1 MVQLWICSAAHVLTR
16 RADSGG
22 GRWAAAAHGSPVL
35 AVAALEPGGRTA
47 VGRFDGAIG
56 VHGGFGGEQR
66 LAGRAAT
73 LLSFRASHQPLL
85 CSQMRLTPA
94 FTLLPNADPA
104 FEVFESPAG

>member
-1 MVQLWICSAAHVLTR
+1 MVRHSGSGQRLIVRTAR

-66 LAGRAAT
+66 LNGRAAARISRHIT
-73 LLSFRASHQPLL
+73 SH
-85 CSQMRLTPA
+85 S
-94 FTLLPNADPA
+94 
-104 FEVFESPAG
+104 SSG